1 MTRRT
6 RTSRSVEDRLDA
18 LESSSDSSEGGFWI
32 ISVGGDPD
40 EGGRY
45 TWDDRREAYTND
57 SGHEV
62 PPEEAPS
69 GDSEFN
75 YEVDSK
81 NSNSEVD
88 P

>member
-1 MTRRT
+1 MTRR
-6 RTSRSVEDRLDA
+6 SNRSIEDRLDA
-18 LESSSDSSEGGFWI
+18 LESSSNSSEGGFWI
-32 ISVGGDPD
+32 IGGDPE

-45 TWDDRREAYTND
+45 TWDERREAYTND

-75 YEVDSK
+75 YEVDSR
-81 NSNSEVD
+81 NSNTEVS